1 MSIES
6 QDSGIKITEVRIRNF
21 RSLKEVNVSLDWL
34 TVLIGENNSGKTSF
48 LDALSAA
55 IGAGQ
60 RVISERDVFLAPSE
74 KIAPKD
80 REIVIDLLIRPT
92 DDKGAIT
99 NSFSEY
105 WVELWGN
112 GVSQDD
118 NDNDYVGIR
127 TQMKWDLTRDEYITE
142 RNFLVDWQEDYKKWD
157 LARINEIAG
166 SVSPAK
172 IEPLAL
178 YLMDA
183 KRDISDELRN
193 RGFFWHKLV
202 SDLGLA
208 DAQIDQIEKNLNE
221 INKAIISGSGV
232 LVHVQDNLDD
242 LYKIIGGDE
251 GSVSITP
258 IPRHIR
264 DLSKGMDVNFA
275 TKDAQAFPLARHGMG
290 TRSLAAVL
298 MFRAYSTWRQENAK
312 GEVHPMLALEEPE
325 AHLHPQAH
333 RALFKQIEEMP
344 GQRIISTHSPYIAGQ
359 AKIDRFRHFR
369 KDGANTAVTQMDM
382 TPLDPE
388 DLLKIDRMVMNTR
401 GELLYARALVFFE
414 GAQTE
419 DQALPIFAEKYWGQ
433 HPNALGITMVGVGGK
448 DAYIPFIRLAKSF
461 QIPWYILS
469 DGESDAVKAVYNA
482 LETVGEPTDSPRV
495 FIIPD
500 GGNFEK
506 YITTDEY
513 KDVLIN
519 MIITDHSKNDHH
531 KEALKKEW
539 ADKDS
544 SLEDI
549 YKKLSNN
556 KTKYGKPI
564 AEAITGMNN
573 GYLRFPV
580 LIRSL
585 FDKMSDDLGLRKRH
599 LFIWDDVPGN
609 DTEKLLSYLK
619 DECGIEW
626 AEKLCPDDISKDGE
640 TIRIEKDEHSV
651 KISIDEVKEKATI
664 ELSDGRTYDTEVKKE
679 RGNRYI
685 YRKTNEVVS

>member
-92 DDKGAIT
+92 DDKGDIT

-112 GVSQDD
+112 GVSQDN
-118 NDNDYVGIR
+118 NDDDYVGIR
-127 TQMKWDLTRDEYITE
+127 TQMKWDSTRGEYITE
-142 RNFLVDWQEDYKKWD
+142 RNFLVDWQEDSKKWD

-208 DAQIDQIEKNLNE
+208 DAQIDQIEKTLNG

-333 RALFKQIEEMP
+333 RALFKQIEEMV

-359 AKIDRFRHFR
+359 AKIDQFRHFR
-369 KDGANTAVTQMDM
+369 KDGANTAVTQMD
-382 TPLDPE
+382 TALLTGE
-388 DLLKIDRMVMNTR
+388 DVRKIDRMVMNTR
-401 GELLYARALVFFE
+401 GELLYARALVLFE
-414 GAQTE
+414 GETE
-419 DQALPIFAEKYWGQ
+419 EQALPTFAEQYWKQ
-433 HPNALGITMVGVGGK
+433 HPNALGITMIGVGGYGK
-448 DAYIPFIRLAKSF
+448 YLPFMRLASSF
-461 QIPWYILS
+461 KIPWYIFS
-469 DGESDAVKAVYNA
+469 DGESDAVKAVHNA
-482 LETVGEPTDSPRV
+482 LETVGEHKDSPRV

-500 GGNFEK
+500 GKNFEK

-519 MIITDHSKNDHH
+519 MIITDCSKNDHH
-531 KEALKKEW
+531 KEALNKEW
-539 ADKDS
+539 VNKDN
-544 SLEDI
+544 SLEDV
-549 YKKLSNN
+549 YEELSKY
-556 KTKYGKPI
+556 KTKYGKPL
-564 AEAITGMNN
+564 AEAITGMAQEN
-573 GYLRFPV
+573 LRFPA
-580 LIRSL
+580 LIRVL
-585 FDKMSDDLGLRKRH
+585 FEKMSDDIGLEKRM
-599 LFIWDDVPGN
+599 
-609 DTEKLLSYLK
+609 E
-619 DECGIEW
+619 
-626 AEKLCPDDISKDGE
+626 A
-640 TIRIEKDEHSV
+640 
-651 KISIDEVKEKATI
+651 
-664 ELSDGRTYDTEVKKE
+664 
-679 RGNRYI
+679 
-685 YRKTNEVVS
+685 VS

>member
-21 RSLKEVNVSLDWL
+21 RSLKEVDVSLDWL

-48 LDALSAA
+48 LDALFAA

-80 REIVIDLLIRPT
+80 REILIDLLIRPT
-92 DDKGAIT
+92 DDKGDII

-127 TQMKWDLTRDEYITE
+127 TQMKWDSTRGEYITE
-142 RNFLVDWQEDYKKWD
+142 RNFLVDWQEDPKKWD

-166 SVSPAK
+166 SVSAAK

-193 RGFFWHKLV
+193 RGSFWHKLV

-208 DAQIDQIEKNLNE
+208 DVHIEQIEKTLNG
-221 INKAIISGSGV
+221 INEMIISGSGV

-242 LYKIIGGDE
+242 LYKIIGGDKS
-251 GSVSITP
+251 SVSITP

-264 DLSKGMDVNFA
+264 DLSRGMDVNFA
-275 TKDAQAFPLARHGMG
+275 TKEAQTFPLSRHGMG

-359 AKIDRFRHFR
+359 AKIYRFRHFR
-369 KDGANTAVTQMDM
+369 KDGASTVVTQMDM
-382 TPLDPE
+382 ALLTGE
-388 DLLKIDRMVMNTR
+388 DIRKIDRMVMNTR
-401 GELLYARALVFFE
+401 GELLYARALVLFE
-414 GAQTE
+414 GETE
-419 DQALPIFAEKYWGQ
+419 EQALPTFAEQYWKQ
-433 HPNALGITMVGVGGK
+433 HPNALGITMIGVGG
-448 DAYIPFIRLAKSF
+448 YGNYLPFMRLAFSF
-461 QIPWYILS
+461 KIPWYIFS
-469 DGESDAVKAVYNA
+469 DGESDAVKAVHKV
-482 LETVGEPTDSPRV
+482 LETVGEHKDSPRV

-500 GGNFEK
+500 GKNFEK

-519 MIITDHSKNDHH
+519 MIIADCSKNAHH
-531 KEALKKEW
+531 KEALNKKW
-539 ADKDS
+539 ANKDN
-544 SLEDI
+544 SLEDV
-549 YKKLSNN
+549 YEELSEY
-556 KTKYGKPI
+556 KTKYGKPL
-564 AEAITGMNN
+564 AEAITGMNQEN
-573 GYLRFPV
+573 LRFPA
-580 LIRSL
+580 LIRVL
-585 FDKMSDDLGLRKRH
+585 FEKMSDDIGLEKRM
-599 LFIWDDVPGN
+599 
-609 DTEKLLSYLK
+609 E
-619 DECGIEW
+619 
-626 AEKLCPDDISKDGE
+626 A
-640 TIRIEKDEHSV
+640 
-651 KISIDEVKEKATI
+651 
-664 ELSDGRTYDTEVKKE
+664 
-679 RGNRYI
+679 
-685 YRKTNEVVS
+685 VS

>member
-6 QDSGIKITEVRIRNF
+6 QDSGITITEVRIRFF

-74 KIAPKD
+74 KIAPND
-80 REIVIDLLIRPT
+80 REIIIDLLIRPT
-92 DDKGAIT
+92 DNKGDII

-112 GVSQDD
+112 GVSQDN

-127 TQMKWDLTRDEYITE
+127 TQMKWDSTRGEYITE
-142 RNFLVDWQEDYKKWD
+142 RNFLVDWQEDSKKWD

-166 SVSPAK
+166 SVSSAK

-208 DAQIDQIEKNLNE
+208 DAQIEQIEKTLNG
-221 INKAIISGSGV
+221 INEKIISGSGV

-242 LYKIIGGDE
+242 LYKIIGGDK

-275 TKDAQAFPLARHGMG
+275 TKGAQTFPLARHGMG

-298 MFRAYSTWRQENAK
+298 LFRAYSTWRQENAK

-333 RALFKQIEEMP
+333 RALFKQIEEMS

-359 AKIDRFRHFR
+359 AKIVQFRHFH
-369 KDGANTAVTQMDM
+369 KDGADTTVTQMD
-382 TPLDPE
+382 TTSLDDE
-388 DLLKIDRMVMNTR
+388 DIRKINRMVLNNR
-401 GELLYARALVFFE
+401 GEILYARALVLFE
-414 GAQTE
+414 GETE
-419 DQALPIFAEKYWGQ
+419 EQALPIFAKQYWGRQ
-433 HPNALGITMVGVGGK
+433 PDALGVTLAGVGGSGN
-448 DAYIPFIRLAKSF
+448 YLPFLRLASSF
-461 QIPWYILS
+461 GIPWYIFS
-469 DGESDAVKAVYNA
+469 DGETGALKHVENA
-482 LETVGEPTDSPRV
+482 LKQIGVRDTDPTKHLKV
-495 FIIPD
+495 FVLPN
-500 GGNFEK
+500 GNNFESYLVSEK
-506 YITTDEY
+506 YEDAILTMLDSYHNVENYLDTEY
-513 KDVLIN
+513 IPKR
-519 MIITDHSKNDHH
+519 HGQ
-531 KEALKKEW
+531 
-539 ADKDS
+539 
-544 SLEDI
+544 
-549 YKKLSNN
+549 N
-556 KTKYGKPI
+556 KTKTTNRDYKSSGGRQRAIVDVLTDNKTRYAVPI
-564 AEAITGMNN
+564 ASSITSLNDETR
-573 GYLRFPV
+573 RFPDK
-580 LIRSL
+580 LREL
-585 FDKMSDDLGLRKRH
+585 FEMISTDLGM
-599 LFIWDDVPGN
+599 
-609 DTEKLLSYLK
+609 
-619 DECGIEW
+619 
-626 AEKLCPDDISKDGE
+626 
-640 TIRIEKDEHSV
+640 
-651 KISIDEVKEKATI
+651 
-664 ELSDGRTYDTEVKKE
+664 GRGV
-679 RGNRYI
+679 
-685 YRKTNEVVS
+685 

>member
-92 DDKGAIT
+92 DDKGDIT

-112 GVSQDD
+112 GVSQDN
-118 NDNDYVGIR
+118 NDDDYVGIR
-127 TQMKWDLTRDEYITE
+127 TQMKWDSTRGEYITE
-142 RNFLVDWQEDYKKWD
+142 RNFLVDWQEDSKKWD

-208 DAQIDQIEKNLNE
+208 DAQIDQIEKTLNG

-333 RALFKQIEEMP
+333 RALFKQIEEMV

-369 KDGANTAVTQMDM
+369 KDGANTAVTQMD
-382 TPLDPE
+382 TALLTGE
-388 DLLKIDRMVMNTR
+388 DVRKIDRMVMNTR
-401 GELLYARALVFFE
+401 GELLYARALVLFE
-414 GAQTE
+414 GETE
-419 DQALPIFAEKYWGQ
+419 EQALPTFAEQYWKQ
-433 HPNALGITMVGVGGK
+433 HPNALGITMIGVGGYGK
-448 DAYIPFIRLAKSF
+448 YLPFMRLASSF
-461 QIPWYILS
+461 KIPWYIFS
-469 DGESDAVKAVYNA
+469 DGESDAVKAVHNA
-482 LETVGEPTDSPRV
+482 LETVGEHKDSPRV

-500 GGNFEK
+500 GKNFEK

-519 MIITDHSKNDHH
+519 MIITDCSKNDHH
-531 KEALKKEW
+531 KEALNKEW
-539 ADKDS
+539 VNKDN
-544 SLEDI
+544 SLEDV
-549 YKKLSNN
+549 YEELSKY
-556 KTKYGKPI
+556 KTKYGKPL
-564 AEAITGMNN
+564 AEAITGMAQEN
-573 GYLRFPV
+573 LRFPA
-580 LIRSL
+580 LIRVL
-585 FDKMSDDLGLRKRH
+585 FEKMSDDIGLEKRM
-599 LFIWDDVPGN
+599 
-609 DTEKLLSYLK
+609 E
-619 DECGIEW
+619 
-626 AEKLCPDDISKDGE
+626 A
-640 TIRIEKDEHSV
+640 
-651 KISIDEVKEKATI
+651 
-664 ELSDGRTYDTEVKKE
+664 
-679 RGNRYI
+679 
-685 YRKTNEVVS
+685 VS